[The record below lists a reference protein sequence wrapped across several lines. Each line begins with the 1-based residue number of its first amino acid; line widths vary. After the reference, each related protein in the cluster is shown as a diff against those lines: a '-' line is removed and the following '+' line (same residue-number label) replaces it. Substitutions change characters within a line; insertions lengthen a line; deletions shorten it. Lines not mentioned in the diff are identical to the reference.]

1 MTMQRIN
8 GRALGIALACAGFVL
23 AGCGDSGDAQQAETD
38 VAAQTAQTG
47 TASQTTAATLP
58 VVTVYKSPT

>member
-1 MTMQRIN
+1 MQRKQ
-8 GRALGIALACAGFVL
+8 GHVVGLALACAGFVL
-23 AGCGDSGDAQQAETD
+23 AGCGGSGDAQQAETG
-38 VAAQTAQTG
+38 VAAQTAETG